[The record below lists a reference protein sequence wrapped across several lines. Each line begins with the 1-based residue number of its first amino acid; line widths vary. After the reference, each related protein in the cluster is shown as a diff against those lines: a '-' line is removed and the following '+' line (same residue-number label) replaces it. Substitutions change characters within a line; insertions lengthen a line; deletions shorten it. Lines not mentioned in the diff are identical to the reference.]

1 MCFCDVTRPL
11 GIGTRLDHTA
21 GGGGG
26 GGREGRRV
34 GHAPEPLPFPLPSS
48 LNFLFFSFS
57 GLVSLLFLI
66 RFTSFPAVFLLSSY
80 SVFFRFSSHLFS
92 FFLPSPS
99 PLFSFHSFLPRPSS
113 SLTSPS
119 TLPLSFP
126 SSLPLS
132 SSYPPPS
139 LPCPSTSSS
148 FPFRHSSLP
157 LPPLIILPSLLPLP
171 FPLLPLFPPLFPSYK
186 DISPTP
192 RPPLHTHTY
201 THTLPTPTHTLTS
214 FFTCSAMTSST
225 EQYDLPGAPM
235 TSQRRRG
242 VVMFTLCLRCSNTV
256 IVALTLR

>member
-1 MCFCDVTRPL
+1 MCASVTSPGRWGSGQGLITPL
-11 GIGTRLDHTA
+11 GEEGEE
-21 GGGGG
+21 
-26 GGREGRRV
+26 GREGRRV
-34 GHAPEPLPFPLPSS
+34 GHAPELLPFPLPSS
-48 LNFLFFSFS
+48 LYFLFFSFS

-66 RFTSFPAVFLLSSY
+66 RFTYFPAVFLLSSY

-171 FPLLPLFPPLFPSYK
+171 FPLLPLFPPPSPSLLSPLPILQRYLPNP
-186 DISPTP
+186 PTP
-192 RPPLHTHTY
+192 PPHTHIHA
-201 THTLPTPTHTLTS
+201 HTSHSHAHT
-214 FFTCSAMTSST
+214 
-225 EQYDLPGAPM
+225 DLVLHLF
-235 TSQRRRG
+235 R
-242 VVMFTLCLRCSNTV
+242 NDV
-256 IVALTLR
+256 IN